1 MNEIEVKILDID
13 CNTIKNKINSL
24 GGILV
29 KNEFQENHIF
39 SLPENINGSGYIRI
53 RVIQD
58 FLTNSKKTFL
68 CIKKVISQNE
78 FREMN
83 ESEFEIDSF
92 KEAFNF
98 LDMININFLRQEN
111 KKRESYSLNN
121 TLIEFDTWDKSVF
134 PHPYI
139 EVEAKNEKDLFTTL
153 NLLNISKDK
162 VTSKGLLEIKKDM
175 GL

>member
-1 MNEIEVKILDID
+1 MNEIEVKILDIN
-13 CNTIKNKINSL
+13 CNTIKNKISSL
-24 GGILV
+24 GGTLV

-39 SLPENINGSGYIRI
+39 SLPQNINGSGYIRI

-68 CIKKVISQNE
+68 CVKKIISQNE

-83 ESEFEIDSF
+83 ESEFEIGSF
-92 KEAFNF
+92 NEAFEF
-98 LDMININFLRQEN
+98 LHMINISFLRQEN

-121 TLIEFDTWDKSVF
+121 TLIEFDTWDKNVF
-134 PHPYI
+134 PQTYI
-139 EVEAKNEKDLFTTL
+139 EIEAQNEKDLFSTL

-162 VTSKGLLEIKKDM
+162 ITSKGLLEIKKDM